1 MACNNKHLQVDHMSD
16 SKFSLLELLFE
27 AGKEHRRLESVLKQY
42 ANSLGYYHE
51 FSFENGMEPDVLLLD
66 GLNHLFLGDAK
77 DSANE
82 RPSKT
87 ATSNRIL
94 GYIETYLE
102 CVESGRVRFGDVAIC
117 TNCLDA
123 ANEWRVWLND
133 VFNQYGLDSADFKI
147 AELSQDTFIIAL

>member
-1 MACNNKHLQVDHMSD
+1 MS
-16 SKFSLLELLFE
+16 SKRTKQTSLLHEGHE
-27 AGKEHRRLESVLKQY
+27 GEEHRRLALELRKY
-42 ANSLGYYHE
+42 AKKHGFLYE
-51 FSFENGMEPDVLLLD
+51 FSFKNEMQPDVLLRD

-117 TNCLDA
+117 TNCFDA

-147 AELSQDTFIIAL
+147 AELAQDTFIIAL